1 MIATDEP
8 DKIKLGLKTEK
19 HDSGLW
25 EPLQSNK
32 EILEVLGGSGIRKEY
47 LNAHSKNSYVRPE

>member
-32 EILEVLGGSGIRKEY
+32 EIPRGSWWFWNKEGV
-47 LNAHSKNSYVRPE
+47 SECTFKK